1 MTLKLGT
8 LLLFA
13 ASVATMSAQTPAA
26 VQDIYS
32 QNGEKS
38 LADGTTVIYSVGSW
52 HAGDAEGS
60 VSLWNPLFAQL
71 LSEGS
76 QGGVGSVFADADGV
90 ELSWN
95 NADKLIKVVCD
106 ADKLDR
112 TSVLIADLNGA
123 NRGIFTIDESPAQ
136 ISISNFAAGP
146 YIVGVAVDGK
156 LVKTLKIILK

>member
-32 QNGEKS
+32 QTGEKTI
-38 LADGTTVIYSVGSW
+38 AGGKVVYSVGSW

-60 VSLWNPLFAQL
+60 VSLWNPLFAQM